1 MLVGMRTYLVA
12 ALVAALPSLTEW
24 LGGVNW
30 VEVLTN
36 LGVPQQWVI
45 PLAGIVSA
53 VVMTVMRKVTGE
65 TVAQAEKK
73 A

>member
-53 VVMTVMRKVTGE
+53 VVMAVMRKVTGE

>member
-12 ALVAALPSLTEW
+12 ALMAALPSLTEW

-30 VEVLTN
+30 VEVLAN

-45 PLAGIVSA
+45 PLAGILGA
-53 VVMTVMRKVTGE
+53 VVMAVMRKVTGE
-65 TVAQAEKK
+65 SVAQAQK
-73 A
+73 

>member
-1 MLVGMRTYLVA
+1 MEGFRTYLVA
-12 ALVAALPSLTEW
+12 ALMAALPTLTEW

-30 VEVLTN
+30 VDVLTSI
-36 LGVPQQWVI
+36 GVPQPAII
-45 PLAGIVSA
+45 PLAGVLGA
-53 VVMTVMRKVTGE
+53 VIMAVMRKITGE